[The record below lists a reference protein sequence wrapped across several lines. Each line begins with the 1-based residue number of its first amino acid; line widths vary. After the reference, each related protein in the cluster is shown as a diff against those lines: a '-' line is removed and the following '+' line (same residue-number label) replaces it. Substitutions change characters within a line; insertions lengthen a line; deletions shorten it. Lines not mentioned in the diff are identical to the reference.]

1 MLGSIANIGLAF
13 IEGFALIISPCVL
26 PILPII
32 LAGSLT
38 GGKSRP
44 FGIIVGFVTTF
55 AILTL
60 FTRSLIHFLH
70 IEADTLRTVSYI
82 LLLLLGALMV
92 STFLSERFTSLTN
105 RLANAGH
112 SLKTANDPQSGFWG
126 GFIFGGLVSVIW
138 TPCAG
143 PVLAAVIVQV
153 IMQTTTLQSILT
165 LISFTLGVALPM
177 LLIALLGRR
186 ILNKFNFFK
195 RHTTLFRKL
204 LGLIIIG
211 AVLFLSYDAN
221 SNMSTARACSVQ
233 KTTSGITNE
242 LANPYKAPELV
253 GIDAWINS
261 SPLTLEDLKNK
272 VILIDFWTYSC
283 INCTRT
289 IPYLNAWYEKYK
301 SKGLVIIGVHSPE
314 FEFEHDILNVSK
326 AVEKFKIHYPVALD
340 NNFLTW
346 KNFNNQY
353 WPAHYLINQ
362 QGEVVY
368 EHVGEG
374 KPEEIENNIR
384 YLLGLGATSN
394 EVKENQPY
402 NASQTPEIYLGYKR
416 ANRFANEEKLQKQE
430 SKFYTYPTNLPK
442 HQWALHGDWQILPEK
457 IVAEKANASIRLHF
471 NASKIY
477 AVMGVSGQPVDVQIK
492 VNGILQSPLQ
502 VKGHQLYLLVSL
514 PSQKEGEL
522 ELIASQPGLEMYSFT
537 FGSD

>member
-1 MLGSIANIGLAF
+1 MLGSVANIGLAF

-44 FGIIVGFVTTF
+44 FGIIVGFVITF
-55 AILTL
+55 AVLTL

-70 IEADTLRTVSYI
+70 IEADTLRTASYI
-82 LLLLLGALMV
+82 LLLILGALMV
-92 STFLSERFTSLTN
+92 STFLSDRFTALTN

-112 SLKTANDPQSGFWG
+112 SLKTANDPKRGFWG
-126 GFIFGGLVSVIW
+126 GFIFGSLVSVIW

-153 IMQTTTLQSILT
+153 VMQTTTLQSILT
-165 LISFTLGVALPM
+165 LLAFTLGVALPM
-177 LLIALLGRR
+177 LLIALLGRK
-186 ILNKFNFFK
+186 IINKFAFFK

-211 AVLFLSYDAN
+211 TVLFLFYDAN
-221 SNMSTARACSVQ
+221 SNTSTARACSVQ
-233 KTTSGITNE
+233 KATNGIVNS
-242 LANPYKAPELV
+242 LANPYKAPELA

-261 SPLTLEDLKNK
+261 PPLILEELKNK

-289 IPYLNAWYEKYK
+289 IPYLNEWYEKYK

-314 FEFEHDILNVSK
+314 FEFERDILNVSK
-326 AVEKFKIHYPVALD
+326 AVEKLKIRYPVALD

-353 WPAHYLINQ
+353 WAAHYLINQ

-368 EHVGEG
+368 EHFGEG

-384 YLLGLGATSN
+384 YLLGLDSTSS
-394 EVKENQPY
+394 EAKVTQAY

-416 ANRFANEEKLQKQE
+416 ANHFANADKLQKQE
-430 SKFYTYPTNLPK
+430 SKSFTYPTSLPK
-442 HQWALHGDWQILPEK
+442 NQWALQGDWQILSER
-457 IVAEKANASIRLHF
+457 IVAEKANASIKLHF

-477 AVMGVSGQPVDVQIK
+477 AVMGVSEQPVDVQIK
-492 VNGILQSPLQ
+492 VNGVLQPPLQ
-502 VKGHQLYLLVSL
+502 VTGHQLYLLASL

-522 ELIASQPGLEMYSFT
+522 ELVASQPGLEMYSFT